1 MSSDI
6 FKNLNPGITDL
17 YPYEPGRSIDEV
29 IDEFDLDEVVK
40 LASNENNNAPN
51 KVVITA
57 NCIFPRAVKNPM
69 TEPKIAHHKIVK

>member
-1 MSSDI
+1 MAPQNILERFFS
-6 FKNLNPGITDL
+6 LITVT
-17 YPYEPGRSIDEV
+17 E
-29 IDEFDLDEVVK
+29 K

-57 NCIFPRAVKNPM
+57 NCIFPRAVKNPI